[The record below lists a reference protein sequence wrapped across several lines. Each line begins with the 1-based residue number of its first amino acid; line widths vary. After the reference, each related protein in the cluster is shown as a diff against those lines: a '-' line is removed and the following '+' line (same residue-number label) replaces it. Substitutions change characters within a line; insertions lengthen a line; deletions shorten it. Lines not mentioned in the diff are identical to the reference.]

1 MNDKCTTG
9 EYQIPDIKE
18 LYEQGRKALAEAET
32 KTLIRNY
39 GIPTPD
45 FEVIDE
51 LQEKS
56 YRFPLVLKVN
66 SPDILHK
73 TEKGGVF
80 LDIRDFFELKERFA
94 ELKRRFPGASIL
106 IEPMEKGEVEI
117 ITGLFRDRVFGMS
130 IMFGMGGIMAE
141 LYQDVVF
148 RKIPISDMDAEEM
161 LDGVVAGKLLRG
173 FRGIKADRD
182 AVKNLLL
189 TVSRMGTELG
199 DYINQ
204 LDLNPVIVKEKG
216 CVAVDAKLIL
226 EYRD

>member
-1 MNDKCTTG
+1 MNERCTD
-9 EYQIPDIKE
+9 EKYRLSFIKE
-18 LYEQGRKALAEAET
+18 LYEQGRKALSEAET
-32 KTLIRNY
+32 KALIRYY
-39 GIPTPD
+39 GIPTPP
-45 FEVIDE
+45 FEVMDE
-51 LQEKS
+51 LHEKK

-66 SPDILHK
+66 SPEILHK

-80 LDIRDFFELKERFA
+80 VDIRDFFELKEKFM
-94 ELKRRFPGASIL
+94 ELKKRFPGASIL
-106 IEPMEKGEVEI
+106 IEPMEKGEVEV

-148 RKIPISDMDAEEM
+148 RKIPISVMDAEEM
-161 LDGVVAGKLLRG
+161 MDGVMAGKLLRG
-173 FRGIKADRD
+173 YRGIKADRD

-189 TVSRMGTELG
+189 AVSRLGVELG

-226 EYRD
+226 EHQD